1 MQEEEAL
8 ERAHAEEEAHG
19 RTAGAKLSCRGL
31 YFAACTETVQKT
43 SEVTPKFPSILQR
56 SDAAQ
61 ELVPD

>member
-8 ERAHAEEEAHG
+8 ERARAEEEAHG

-31 YFAACTETVQKT
+31 YFAALQKT
-43 SEVTPKFPSILQR
+43 SEVRPKFPNIVQR
-56 SDAAQ
+56 SDAEQ